1 MICKTLMEGIVKLF
15 LTRNNAVKKQPSIV
29 RDFVNQIDSNSR
41 SSLKIAIW
49 QNIYKNRIRG

>member
-1 MICKTLMEGIVKLF
+1 MEGIVKLF